1 MSEYLFAY
9 GTLRAG
15 LAPPE
20 MADAVGQLRFIGPAR
35 VRGRLYDLGQY
46 PGAALDEAAA
56 SFISGEVFELPRGS
70 NLLNLLDAYEGFD
83 AADHQASLFI
93 RTKTRAALFDGS
105 QLECWIYVYNRIPAA
120 ASFIASGDYAEWLRD
135 RQVQYREW

>member
-1 MSEYLFAY
+1 MSEYLFVY
-9 GTLRAG
+9 GTLRPAV
-15 LAPPE
+15 APPE
-20 MADAVGQLRFIGPAR
+20 VADAVSQWRFIGPAR

-56 SFISGEVFELPRGS
+56 SFISGEVFGLPQDS

-93 RTKTRAALFDGS
+93 RAQTRAALSDGS
-105 QLECWIYVYNRIPAA
+105 QLECWIYVYNRTLAA
-120 ASFIASGDYAEWLRD
+120 APLIASGDYVEWQTAKRD
-135 RQVQYREW
+135 R